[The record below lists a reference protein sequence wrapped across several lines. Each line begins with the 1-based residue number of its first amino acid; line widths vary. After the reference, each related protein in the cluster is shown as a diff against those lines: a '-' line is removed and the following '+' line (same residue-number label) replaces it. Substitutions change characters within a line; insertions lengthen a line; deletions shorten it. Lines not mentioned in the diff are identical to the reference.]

1 MARVYAMIIIVMFSF
16 LACGYVYLRP
26 TYSDMV
32 PSPYQ
37 VPTTSIDIF
46 DTKWDEFVTDC
57 GGEVIVE
64 NYIHARSV
72 FNKKYENNNVEW
84 VGSYVESRLI
94 PLNGVTRL
102 FGSEHAMNIMVKM
115 SPSESVQYPDLVLS
129 VASNILAN
137 INYEM

>member
-1 MARVYAMIIIVMFSF
+1 
-16 LACGYVYLRP
+16 
-26 TYSDMV
+26 
-32 PSPYQ
+32 
-37 VPTTSIDIF
+37 
-46 DTKWDEFVTDC
+46 VTDC

-84 VGSYVESRLI
+84 VGSFVESRLI